1 MKAKT
6 LKNVQRVADMSIA
19 DVLKTPEFFKELS
32 RLLGTLRGSRDKA
45 RWQVGGALK
54 AHPIDKLID
63 EGVWSAGKFSVLY
76 AQVLDKVDK
85 THSSTVR
92 AFVAAVGGEAFDRTM
107 VKLINDEKTRDKR
120 SGGHK

>member
-1 MKAKT
+1 
-6 LKNVQRVADMSIA
+6 MSIA

-32 RLLGTLRGSRDKA
+32 KLFGTLSGLRDKA
-45 RWQVGGALK
+45 RRQTGGALK

-63 EGVWSAGKFSVLY
+63 EGVWEVGKFSVLY

-92 AFVAAVGGEAFDRTM
+92 AFIRDVGNEAFNKTM
-107 VKLINDEKTRDKR
+107 AKLINDEKARDKR
-120 SGGHK
+120 NGGHK

>member
-1 MKAKT
+1 
-6 LKNVQRVADMSIA
+6 MSIA

-32 RLLGTLRGSRDKA
+32 KLLATLIGVRDKA
-45 RWQVGGALK
+45 RLQTRGELK

-63 EGVWSAGKFSVLY
+63 EGVWEAGKFSVLY

-92 AFVAAVGGEAFDRTM
+92 AFILAVGNEAFNKTM
-107 VKLINDEKTRDKR
+107 AKLINDEKTRDKR
-120 SGGHK
+120 DGGDK

>member
-1 MKAKT
+1 
-6 LKNVQRVADMSIA
+6 MSIA

-32 RLLGTLRGSRDKA
+32 KLLGTLSGSRDKA
-45 RWQVGGALK
+45 RRQAGGALK

-63 EGVWSAGKFSVLY
+63 EGVWEAGKFSVLY

-92 AFVAAVGGEAFDRTM
+92 AFIRDVGNEAFNKTM
-107 VKLINDEKTRDKR
+107 AKLIKDEKARDKR
-120 SGGHK
+120 NGGDK